1 MKIFNKMMVKVYTKV
16 KRLFPD
22 KKIIKDVIEIKKESI
37 GNKIVKKILTKPK
50 KNIPRK
56 KTFMEKTFEQIDEML
71 NDYNKFIKKDFIMI
85 LHEANA
91 MLRAWKNNILNKI
104 EGKKGN
110 NLEEDIK
117 ISQDM
122 QEISQIYSKSE
133 IALGHMIDRCHEY
146 QNIIKGNKSLICPEQ
161 RIVSLNIQL
170 ENVIKT
176 LRRGLEMT
184 NIEKNSDYKYLSSYV
199 NRKEMGQSIIRS
211 M

>member
-1 MKIFNKMMVKVYTKV
+1 MMVKVYTKV
-16 KRLFPD
+16 KRFFPD
-22 KKIIKDVIEIKKESI
+22 KKIMKNVLEIEKESV
-37 GNKIVKKILTKPK
+37 GKKIVKKILAKPK
-50 KNIPRK
+50 KNVPLK
-56 KTFMEKTFEQIDEML
+56 KTLMEKTFEQINEML

-117 ISQDM
+117 ISQDI
-122 QEISQIYSKSE
+122 QEISQIYSRSE
-133 IALGHMIDRCHEY
+133 IALSHMIDRCHEY
-146 QNIIKGNKSLICPEQ
+146 KSIIKENKSLVCPEQ
-161 RIVSLNIQL
+161 RLVSLNIQL

-184 NIEKNSDYKYLSSYV
+184 NIEKNSDYKYLSSYIKS
-199 NRKEMGQSIIRS
+199 KEVEQAIGR
-211 M
+211 